1 MNQMSDQKSEGDRYT
16 QNVKRLKKV
25 GEYFEKCNKKIGKV
39 GRVTDM
45 IYQNDG
51 DSPITIKQT
60 PSYVELDLDD
70 FQLWNDNF
78 KTEQYIDFKLENIE
92 KLTIPKSFR
101 QPGYE
106 INCFQMNEN
115 SKRRGRIVVDYEKE
129 EPYTAVD
136 ADLTLCFKDDKT
148 MKEWID
154 SILDFYQNCGI
165 NRVNNHDNIESKV

>member
-1 MNQMSDQKSEGDRYT
+1 
-16 QNVKRLKKV
+16 
-25 GEYFEKCNKKIGKV
+25 
-39 GRVTDM
+39 
-45 IYQNDG
+45 
-51 DSPITIKQT
+51 
-60 PSYVELDLDD
+60 
-70 FQLWNDNF
+70 
-78 KTEQYIDFKLENIE
+78 
-92 KLTIPKSFR
+92 LTIPKSFR

-154 SILDFYQNCGI
+154 SILDFY
-165 NRVNNHDNIESKV
+165 